1 MIRPSNTKPI
11 LSFREF
17 LEHGTPEHLCDK
29 SIYEDTSINQ
39 NKKKLRDLE
48 GILRNHDF
56 WGSMTDD
63 SRVYRKYREA
73 EDKIHQVIKDVGDEA
88 RKLYIKYG
96 KKAGV
101 MESKVSGHSFFP
113 PTPKIKSVNEKH
125 LGKTMIYGKLYKG
138 D

>member
-73 EDKIHQVIKDVGDEA
+73 EDKIHQIIKDVGDDA

-113 PTPKIKSVNEKH
+113 PTPKPLSTDEKSK
-125 LGKTMIYGKLYKG
+125 KRTMIYGRVYNG
-138 D
+138 E